1 MREIAKSVAQGLQC
15 CIRFETT
22 YGGPPV
28 VNDPALTER
37 AAAALTRAVGT
48 AHVQKIA
55 PIMPSEDFAWY
66 RTRVPGAMLLLG
78 VGEAKRERTTRST
91 TANSIPMMTR
101 CWSVRQPLPQR
112 RVIFWRRKRS
122 RFVQNPTCAFAESMI

>member
-1 MREIAKSVAQGLQC
+1 MQEIAEGAAQGLRCGIQ
-15 CIRFETT
+15 IETT
-22 YGGPPV
+22 YGGLPV

-37 AAAALTRAVGT
+37 GAAAITRAVGT

-66 RTRVPGAMLLLG
+66 RMRVPGAMLLLG
-78 VGEAKRERTTRST
+78 AGEAKRERTTRST

-101 CWSVRQPLPQR
+101 CRSVRRPLPR
-112 RVIFWRRKRS
+112 GV
-122 RFVQNPTCAFAESMI
+122 

>member
-1 MREIAKSVAQGLQC
+1 MRRRGC
-15 CIRFETT
+15 
-22 YGGPPV
+22 G
-28 VNDPALTER
+28 
-37 AAAALTRAVGT
+37 AAAITRAVGT

-78 VGEAKRERTTRST
+78 AGDAQKETNYPQHHCKFNSDDDTLPVGA
-91 TANSIPMMTR
+91 AAPA
-101 CWSVRQPLPQR
+101 PR
-112 RVIFWRRKRS
+112 RVILWRRKRS